1 MKYLIIITLF
11 ASCSASR
18 IEPGS
23 QYGIYHTTYGQIAP
37 IYYDTAKGRA
47 YYYRAGNTKF
57 FFGKKATGNIMQ
69 GKLTVKK

>member
-1 MKYLIIITLF
+1 MKYLIIIIIF
-11 ASCSASR
+11 ASCSASH

-23 QYGIYHTTYGQIAP
+23 QYGTYHTTYGQSAP

-57 FFGKKATGNIMQ
+57 FFGKKETGKIMH
-69 GKLTVKK
+69 GKLTEKK